1 MLKLSSKAKKVMS
14 SKPAYRR
21 LLNEIRLITAEFRG
35 TSFVLNV
42 SEDPEDRVRTLIV
55 SATES
60 PLPAK
65 ELDALLS
72 QALLPLF
79 SKTLRNGLTVI
90 PSVEIDDAKRSKKR
104 A

>member
-1 MLKLSSKAKKVMS
+1 MAKKVLS
-14 SKPAYRR
+14 SKPAYQR
-21 LLNEIRLITAEFRG
+21 LLDEIRSITAEFRG
-35 TSFVLNV
+35 TTFILKV
-42 SEDPEDRVRTLIV
+42 SEDPEDHSKTLIV

-65 ELDALLS
+65 ELDRLLS

-90 PSVEIDDAKRSKKR
+90 PSVEIDDAKKAKKR